1 MRLRFTKMHGAGN
14 DFIVF
19 DAADE
24 RAVPNAAQLRS
35 LADRHTGVGFD
46 QALVLMPPRRAGTQV
61 YYRIFNAD
69 GGEVEQCGNGARAV
83 AELLRRTARAQ
94 SGDIAM
100 DSPAGV
106 IAARIV
112 GEGDV
117 AVDMGEPSFEPAA
130 LPFDAPAPSAAG
142 PPFYAI
148 EVDGR
153 MVEIG
158 AVSMGNPHAVL
169 SVDDVDAAPV
179 ATLGPAIERH
189 ARFPRRV
196 NVGFMQVIDPAR
208 IRLRVFERGVG
219 ETLACGTGACAAV
232 AVGRKAGR
240 LAERVAVR
248 LPGGMLEVHWPGPG
262 HRLWLQ
268 GPAAVAF
275 EGQVE
280 IPEVAAAS

>member
-24 RAVPNAAQLRS
+24 RAVPTPAQLRA
-35 LADRHTGVGFD
+35 LADRHTGIGFD
-46 QALVLMPPRRAGTQV
+46 QALVLMPPRRTGTLV

-94 SGDIAM
+94 PGEIAM

-106 IAARIV
+106 VAARIL
-112 GEGDV
+112 GAGRIAV
-117 AVDMGEPSFEPAA
+117 AMGEPVFEPSA
-130 LPFDAPAPSAAG
+130 LPFDAPSPSASGA
-142 PPFYAI
+142 PFYGI

-153 MVEIG
+153 TVEIG
-158 AVSMGNPHAVL
+158 VVSMGNPHAVL
-169 SVDDVDAAPV
+169 CVDDVGSAPV
-179 ATLGPAIERH
+179 ATLGAAIERH
-189 ARFPRRV
+189 PRFPRRV
-196 NVGFMQVIDPAR
+196 NVGFMR
-208 IRLRVFERGVG
+208 ILDAGRIHLRVFERGVG

-248 LPGGMLEVHWPGPG
+248 LPGGVLEVRWPGPG
-262 HRLWLQ
+262 QPLWLQ

-275 EGQVE
+275 EGEVE
-280 IPEVAAAS
+280 VPEVASAS